1 MSIFSSDFRK
11 FDRQAAQAYLILHN
25 ELNQQMNIC
34 AGGSLK
40 IPLNIDTFLRVK
52 HDTAVFVCLL
62 SCQPRY
68 SFVEGHEIS
77 IFIYGGAEG
86 CEQLILAT
94 NNGK

>member
-25 ELNQQMNIC
+25 ELNQPMNIC

-52 HDTAVFVCLL
+52 HDAAVLCTFCHVNRDIL
-62 SCQPRY
+62 SLKVMKSAY
-68 SFVEGHEIS
+68 SFMAVLK
-77 IFIYGGAEG
+77 AV
-86 CEQLILAT
+86 
-94 NNGK
+94 NN